1 MNKKRYNVDKL
12 FIIFSYIL
20 LTIILVCVLYPLY
33 FVVIASISDPS
44 AIYNGEVILAPVG
57 INFDGYNKILSNK
70 TIWLGYRNSFLYMVI
85 GTFINLF
92 VTLPAAYALS
102 RKDLV
107 GRKLIM
113 GIFAFTMF
121 FNGGLIPTYI
131 LVQKLHLYNT
141 FSIMVLISALSVIN
155 LIIARTFFQSN
166 IPEELLDAAKI
177 DGCNNTYFFIKIVLP
192 LSKAIIAVIG
202 LYYAVGHW
210 NSYFNGLIYLQDESL
225 FPLQLILR
233 KILINNKMLANLL
246 PVDAYEEI
254 EKSRKIAE
262 SLKYGIIIVASLPV
276 IILYPFVQKYFVQ
289 GVMIGAIKG

>member
-1 MNKKRYNVDKL
+1 MSDKL
-12 FIIFSYIL
+12 FTLCSYMIL
-20 LTIILVCVLYPLY
+20 TMILILVLYPLY

-57 INFDGYNKILSNK
+57 VNFEGYNKILGDK
-70 TIWLGYRNSFLYMVI
+70 TIWLGYRNSMLYMTI
-85 GTFINLF
+85 GTIINLF

-107 GRKLIM
+107 GRNMFM
-113 GIFAFTMF
+113 GIFVFTMF

-141 FSIMVLISALSVIN
+141 FWIMVLINALSVFY
-155 LIIARTFFQSN
+155 LIIAKTFFQST
-166 IPEELLDAAKI
+166 IPDALLDAAKI

-192 LSKAIIAVIG
+192 LSKAIVAVIA
-202 LYYAVGHW
+202 LYYGVWHW
-210 NSYFNGLIYLQDESL
+210 NSYFNGLIYLRDKAL

-233 KILINNKMLANLL
+233 DILISNKMLVNLL
-246 PVDAYEEI
+246 PADALEEI

-262 SLKYGIIIVASLPV
+262 MLKYGIIIVASLPV
-276 IILYPFVQKYFVQ
+276 ILIYPFVQKYFVQ
-289 GVMIGAIKG
+289 GVMIGSIKG